1 MHEFRTI
8 ISEGLYYG
16 IPLNL
21 GDLAHYI
28 IFNQIVSD
36 VKTIFT
42 FGSFEVVLLGVGIF
56 EGLGPGILEPGTL
69 GALGDCG
76 VDPGALEQGVLE
88 PGDTGFIPTLR
99 VQGIL
104 YRSAGQYQYS

>member
-1 MHEFRTI
+1 M
-8 ISEGLYYG
+8 LYC
-16 IPLNL
+16 NNTE
-21 GDLAHYI
+21 HS
-28 IFNQIVSD
+28 NSSWC
-36 VKTIFT
+36 KKIFT

-56 EGLGPGILEPGTL
+56 EGLGPGILDPGTL
-69 GALGDCG
+69 EALGDCG

-104 YRSAGQYQYS
+104 YRSAGQYQYSWI